1 MLLAVDIGN
10 THTVLGLYRDEELWE
25 NWRIAT
31 DLKKTEDE
39 YAILLSELLATAGH
53 GMREIKAVVISSTVP
68 PLINIWTMLSEKY
81 FERSPLVVTADFDL
95 GMPILLDHPE
105 ETGPDRIVNGIAAI
119 RKYGHSLIVVDLGTA
134 NTFDCISAQGEYLGG
149 AIAPGIYPSI
159 NAMATST
166 AKLPKI
172 ELQVPQKALG
182 KNTNDALE
190 SGIIYGFVGQI
201 DGIVK
206 RLKAEMGGEVKV
218 IATGG
223 MAKVIADISETIDV
237 VDPLLTLDG
246 LNYIFR
252 KSINKA

>member
-1 MLLAVDIGN
+1 MRFWEEAKYIASQDPVSY
-10 THTVLGLYRDEELWE
+10 TH
-25 NWRIAT
+25 
-31 DLKKTEDE
+31 
-39 YAILLSELLATAGH
+39 
-53 GMREIKAVVISSTVP
+53 
-68 PLINIWTMLSEKY
+68 
-81 FERSPLVVTADFDL
+81 
-95 GMPILLDHPE
+95 LDVYK
-105 ETGPDRIVNGIAAI
+105 R
-119 RKYGHSLIVVDLGTA
+119 
-134 NTFDCISAQGEYLGG
+134 Q
-149 AIAPGIYPSI
+149 I